1 MSGLKLINII
11 KENKVSSLDELDLRT
26 FLNTVKGDSNA
37 LKGVNGA
44 LHGAIDDVLKFA
56 ANDKNQIVGLTA
68 KSPNKVVKLT
78 NVDDF
83 LHAIRT
89 PKGIDDAVLGL
100 FNQGLLK
107 SSKTPAELIDG
118 ITKEVVKTTNFKNR
132 YAKLTDS
139 EMKKALKSA
148 GYSDGA
154 VDSFMK
160 NAKKDANF
168 KKAFTKAKLK
178 RTAGG
183 KNKNMSPKG
192 NGSNVPAGQ
201 KKTLR
206 ERASEIIN
214 MVKIKKM
221 SWKQLVPWAAGIGI
235 TALALW
241 WFLYDSDEVIP
252 EDTPETEPED
262 TTEWAPCIKE
272 LLNSGEGT
280 IMQVGPTNLTV
291 VRVVTPEYPEGLNF
305 VSNGRVAD
313 VKTKKMGTWKCKD
326 GQVKI
331 QKESKKTSLI
341 GLLNEQDDALT
352 AADVEIMIDLLDF
365 PVKGSDLVKAGNLL
379 QKYVN
384 NGKGKYFLGLYKKS
398 GYDNNDLTTT
408 LKYIKTTEASSVQA
422 KDRLVK
428 LNSQILSGKVNEVKI
443 QAESKIMSLTRL
455 VLNEQGGKIG
465 LSKIDIKWDGEAGTP
480 PKAGGTGGGVNY
492 HDCSSKDFPF
502 EFGCIS
508 PKIAEI
514 QGCLGI
520 TPQKGYF
527 GPKTKRT
534 MEPTYDLSSGITK
547 TMYEEI
553 KAKCGGAEAEEAP
566 KRERYTDAELA
577 PIATPKISTIDTS
590 SKLGDLTGKV
600 KPIDMSSRSS
610 INGESLYKMLQS
622 NYGDGTKP
630 EFPYIFAEGG
640 RLKYKGDTI
649 GAEAKDKLSQYVETL
664 GYREE
669 PIKDKDKSYGVKY
682 VWVKQ

>member
-1 MSGLKLINII
+1 MKISLLGVLKESNEGYINEIGAAGL
-11 KENKVSSLDELDLRT
+11 
-26 FLNTVKGDSNA
+26 VKGFAGDAKAFKTAKPGVFNA
-37 LKGVNGA
+37 FV
-44 LHGAIDDVLKFA
+44 DVLAFA
-56 ANDKNQIVGLTA
+56 KNDKNQIVGLTA
-68 KSPNKVVKLT
+68 KSPNKAVVIT
-78 NVDDF
+78 NVDDL
-83 LHAIRT
+83 LHALRVE
-89 PKGIDDAVLGL
+89 GGMAGDVLAK

-107 SSKTPAELIDG
+107 SSKTPTDLIDG
-118 ITKEVVKTTNFKNR
+118 ITKEVVGSKNFVSR
-132 YAKLTDS
+132 YGKLTDG
-139 EMKKALKSA
+139 EMRKALKAA

-154 VDSFMK
+154 VESFMK
-160 NAKKDANF
+160 NSKKNPSF
-168 KKAFTKAKLK
+168 KKSFDRAKLK
-178 RTAGG
+178 RTSGG

-206 ERASEIIN
+206 ERANDIIN
-214 MVKIKKM
+214 MIKVKKM

-241 WFLYDSDEVIP
+241 WFLYDSDDVIP

-280 IMQVGPTNLTV
+280 IMQVGASNLTV
-291 VRVVTPEYPEGLNF
+291 VRLVTPEYPEGLNF

-331 QKESKKTSLI
+331 QKESKKISLT
-341 GLLNEQDDALT
+341 GLLNEQDDAST

-480 PKAGGTGGGVNY
+480 ETPPKAGGTGGGVSY

-534 MEPTYDLSSGITK
+534 MAPTYDLSGGITK
-547 TMYEEI
+547 EI
-553 KAKCGGAEAEEAP
+553 YDAVKAKCGNAEPTEP
-566 KRERYTDAELA
+566 ERKKYSDAELA
-577 PIATPKISTIDTS
+577 PISRPKISDIKPIDT
-590 SKLGDLTGKV
+590 SKLGDLSGKI
-600 KPIDMSSRSS
+600 KPIETG
-610 INGESLYKMLQS
+610 NQGESIYKMLQS
-622 NYGDGTKP
+622 NYGDGSKP
-630 EFPYIFAEGG
+630 EFPYIFSELG
-640 RLKYKGDTI
+640 RLKYKGELM
-649 GAEAKDKLSQYVETL
+649 GGNAKDQLSQYVGTL

-669 PIKDKDKSYGVKY
+669 PVKDKDKSYGVKY
-682 VWVKQ
+682 VWVKE